1 MSERAIVSNGGGE
14 VSPIMVKTKIK
25 DPVRV
30 QKKQKQ
36 ICRGAMK
43 VFRTKGFHA
52 ASIREIAKASRISLG
67 SLYDYIEKK
76 EDILFLAHKEILDQI
91 YRQVDES
98 LAKYQDPR
106 DQLTHVL
113 GQIFRLSFQLKD
125 EILFIYTETKS
136 MEKKYLSEILQRE
149 SAFVGAIE
157 AMIKRGVDRGSF
169 DCSNPTVLANV
180 IALTGAIIPLR
191 GWNILPHFGEEEVV
205 DELITIFQKGL
216 FVNNV
221 TPGYRV

>member
-1 MSERAIVSNGGGE
+1 
-14 VSPIMVKTKIK
+14 MVKTKIK

-36 ICRGAMK
+36 IFRGAMK

-52 ASIREIAKASRISLG
+52 ASIREIAKACRISLG
-67 SLYDYIEKK
+67 SLYDYIETK
-76 EDILFLAHKEILDQI
+76 EDILFLVHKEILDQI
-91 YRQVDES
+91 YRRVDES
-98 LAKYQDPR
+98 LTKYQDPR

-113 GQIFRLSFQLKD
+113 AEIFRLSFQLKD

-136 MEKKYLSEILQRE
+136 LEKKYLYEVLQRE
-149 SAFVGAIE
+149 SEFVEAIE
-157 AMIKRGVDRGSF
+157 AMIRRGVNEGSF
-169 DCSNPTVLANV
+169 DSSNPAVLANV

-191 GWNILPHFGEEEVV
+191 GWNILPHYGEKEVV

-216 FVNNV
+216 FVHKV
-221 TPGYRV
+221 PTTCDT

>member
-1 MSERAIVSNGGGE
+1 
-14 VSPIMVKTKIK
+14 MVKTKIK
-25 DPVRV
+25 DPIRV
-30 QKKQKQ
+30 QKRQEQ

-76 EDILFLAHKEILDQI
+76 EDILFLVHKEILDQI

-98 LAKYQDPR
+98 LTKYQDPR

-136 MEKKYLSEILQRE
+136 MGKKYLNEILQRE
-149 SAFVGAIE
+149 TEFVGAIE
-157 AMIKRGVDRGSF
+157 AMIRRGVDEGSF
-169 DCSNPTVLANV
+169 DSNHPAILANV

-191 GWNILPHFGEEEVV
+191 GWNILPHYSEEEVV

-216 FVNNV
+216 FVRNV
-221 TPGYRV
+221 PTSRHA